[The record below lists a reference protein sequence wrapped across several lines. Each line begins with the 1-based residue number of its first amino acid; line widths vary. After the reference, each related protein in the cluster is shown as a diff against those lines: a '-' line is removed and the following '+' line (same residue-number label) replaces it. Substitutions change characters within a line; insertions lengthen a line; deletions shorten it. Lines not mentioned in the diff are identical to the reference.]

1 MNQFPVF
8 LSLFLLLLCYGCGK
22 AGRQTEIMRHQKYL
36 LHALTTNNMASLR
49 QEQRYVSDTL
59 SAYRLRRI
67 CAIICVHG

>member
-49 QEQRYVSDTL
+49 QE
-59 SAYRLRRI
+59 
-67 CAIICVHG
+67 

>member
-36 LHALTTNNMASLR
+36 LHALTTNNMASQIRCRL
-49 QEQRYVSDTL
+49 T
-59 SAYRLRRI
+59 AYRLRRI